1 MARIRQ
7 GCPLEG
13 KSLAIIILLL
23 VEEYGWK
30 ELSDLTR
37 ISTFEKH
44 PNFTT
49 SINYLKKTP
58 SARKKVE
65 DLYLVTIERRTQ
77 TKSFFSGIACGVYF

>member
-1 MARIRQ
+1 MARTRQ
-7 GCPLEG
+7 GGPLEG

-37 ISTFEKH
+37 IATFEKH
-44 PNFTT
+44 PNFIAN
-49 SINYLKKTP
+49 INYLKKTP

-65 DLYLVTIERRTQ
+65 DMYLRTIERQ
-77 TKSFFSGIACGVYF
+77 SQNKSSFCGALSAVYL

>member
-1 MARIRQ
+1 MARTRQ
-7 GCPLEG
+7 DCPLEG
-13 KSLAIIILLL
+13 KSLAIVILLL

-37 ISTFEKH
+37 ISTFKKH
-44 PNFTT
+44 PNFIT

-65 DLYLVTIERRTQ
+65 DLYLRTIEGRPQ
-77 TKSFFSGIACGVYF
+77 TKPPNFGAICAVGF